1 MVGIAYH
8 LFILNLFI
16 NMSDLT
22 DGLDRIYKR
31 LSNHTPYRV
40 SQLTPGLSLEEIDE
54 MAQCLP
60 FNLPSEVYE
69 LYQWHDGH
77 GFNFIFENYEFPSLR
92 SAINLYEDELKQLQY
107 DYPEV
112 AEPFKL
118 RFPLFNNPDSGVLF
132 TILPDGKNGSPVYI
146 HDTECSNYELRYDN
160 LTNLILHSAEWSEN
174 FTFIEDGRESNREL
188 NLQSDIKT
196 LLDIKTIGDIEIY
209 LDTKYMAREHIVREA
224 NNIGNG
230 LKASR
235 YKNFIET
242 TSH

>member
-1 MVGIAYH
+1 
-8 LFILNLFI
+8 
-16 NMSDLT
+16 MSELT

-31 LSNHTPYRV
+31 LSNRAPYRV
-40 SQLTPGLSLEEIDE
+40 SQLTPGISLEEINK

-60 FNLPSEVYE
+60 FNLPSEVHE
-69 LYQWHDGH
+69 LYQWHNGH

-92 SAINLYEDELKQLQY
+92 SAIILYEDEVKQLEY

-112 AEPFKL
+112 AETFKL

-132 TILPDGKNGSPVYI
+132 TILPDEKNGSSVYI
-146 HDTECSNYELRYDN
+146 HDVECRNYELLYDN
-160 LTNLILHSAEWSEN
+160 LTNLISHAAEWSEN
-174 FTFIEDGRESNREL
+174 FTFIEDGRELNLEL

-196 LLDIKTIGDIEIY
+196 LLEIKKIGDFEIY

-224 NNIGNG
+224 NNTGNG
-230 LKASR
+230 LKASM
-235 YKNFIET
+235 YKHFIET